1 MAQALKRLLLSPA
14 EYNRI
19 EGLINQQRAQQGL
32 PPLISYPVIPPNEA
46 ETAFALIE
54 EEAKS
59 SGPLARTAGLFLR
72 LLAWAAKVFPAA
84 VGDDDGDATMGA
96 AVILEASNDAVAQ
109 AMREV
114 PVPAPPHQKKPPT
127 TRAGRK
133 RSAAPVPAR
142 PPFATVDPNATAPGA
157 AQPPHK
163 KRAGLRPPRTRSAGA
178 QMDADDAAAIE
189 DDDEDWTGDN

>member
-1 MAQALKRLLLSPA
+1 MAQALQRLLLSPA
-14 EYNRI
+14 DYNRI

-32 PPLISYPVIPPNEA
+32 PPLISYPVIPPDEA

-84 VGDDDGDATMGA
+84 VGDDDGDATMG
-96 AVILEASNDAVAQ
+96 VDVLREASEDAVAQ

>member
-1 MAQALKRLLLSPA
+1 MLAQDNL
-14 EYNRI
+14 E
-19 EGLINQQRAQQGL
+19 RARRGL
-32 PPLISYPVIPPNEA
+32 PPRAPYPVVPPDETEA
-46 ETAFALIE
+46 TLALIE

-72 LLAWAAKVFPAA
+72 LLAWAASVFGVA

-96 AVILEASNDAVAQ
+96 DVFREAPNDAVAQ
-109 AMREV
+109 AVRDV
-114 PVPAPPHQKKPPT
+114 PVPARPCQEKPPT
-127 TRAGRK
+127 PVAGRK

>member
-1 MAQALKRLLLSPA
+1 MAQALQRLLLSPA

-19 EGLINQQRAQQGL
+19 EGLINQERAQQGL
-32 PPLISYPVIPPNEA
+32 PPLIHYPVIPPDEA

-84 VGDDDGDATMGA
+84 VGDDDGDATMG
-96 AVILEASNDAVAQ
+96 VDVLLEQSNDAVAQ

-127 TRAGRK
+127 TRAGRAARK
-133 RSAAPVPAR
+133 RSAVAR
-142 PPFATVDPNATAPGA
+142 SPFATVDPNATAPGA

>member
-1 MAQALKRLLLSPA
+1 MAQALQRLLLSPA
-14 EYNRI
+14 DYNRI

-32 PPLISYPVIPPNEA
+32 PPLISYPVIPPDEA

-84 VGDDDGDATMGA
+84 VGDDDGDATMG
-96 AVILEASNDAVAQ
+96 VDVLREASEDAVAQ
-109 AMREV
+109 AMRDV
-114 PVPAPPHQKKPPT
+114 PVPAPPRQTEYPT
-127 TRAGRK
+127 TVAGRAARK

-142 PPFATVDPNATAPGA
+142 PPFANVDPNATAPGA
-157 AQPPHK
+157 AQPPPK
-163 KRAGLRPPRTRSAGA
+163 KPATRRSARL
-178 QMDADDAAAIE
+178 QPAAAPM
-189 DDDEDWTGDN
+189 DEDGGGN

>member
-14 EYNRI
+14 DYNRI

-32 PPLISYPVIPPNEA
+32 PPLISYPVIPPDEA

-72 LLAWAAKVFPAA
+72 LLAWAASVFGVA
-84 VGDDDGDATMGA
+84 VGDDDGDATMG
-96 AVILEASNDAVAQ
+96 VDVLREASEDAVAQ
-109 AMREV
+109 AMRDV
-114 PVPAPPHQKKPPT
+114 
-127 TRAGRK
+127 
-133 RSAAPVPAR
+133 PVPAR
-142 PPFATVDPNATAPGA
+142 PCQEKPPTRVAGRAARKRSAVARSPFATVDPNATAPGA